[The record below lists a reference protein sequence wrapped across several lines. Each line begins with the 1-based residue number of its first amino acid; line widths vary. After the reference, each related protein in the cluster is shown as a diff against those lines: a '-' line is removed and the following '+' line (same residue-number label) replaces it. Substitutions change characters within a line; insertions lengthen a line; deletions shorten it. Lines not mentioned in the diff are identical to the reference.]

1 VLCQNFQELE
11 RREGKV
17 KAKEAELSA
26 LEQTTESKLKM
37 AQQKVLS
44 PNVQLIKSC
53 IMLASAHHED
63 SPAKGAVM
71 LFWKSFLLQHA
82 CLNSSKR

>member
-1 VLCQNFQELE
+1 MLCQHFQELE

-44 PNVQLIKSC
+44 LI
-53 IMLASAHHED
+53 
-63 SPAKGAVM
+63 V
-71 LFWKSFLLQHA
+71 
-82 CLNSSKR
+82 